1 MEDILITVGVTLGAA
16 ALALVFVAVTHVII
30 KKLARHSQL
39 ASELAEHTHRPVQ
52 FAITLMAIQ
61 LAVRFT
67 TTEWAGEEWRRHLLH
82 ALVLLVMAAGA
93 WLVGAFLV
101 AFEDVTLARWRTDV
115 PDNRRARQLHTQVV
129 MLRRVTIAVIVVV
142 TAGVM
147 LMTFP
152 DVRAV
157 GGGLLA
163 SAGLV
168 SVVAALAAQ
177 TLLSNFFA
185 GLQLAFSDAVRLDDV
200 VVIEGEWGKIEELTL
215 SYVVVQIW
223 DDRRLILPTSY
234 FTSKPF
240 QNWTRTASAV
250 LGTAEFDVDWS
261 VPVQDMREEMRSL
274 LEGTQLWDGRVCVLQ
289 VTDATGGMIRLR
301 ALVSAQDAPTLWDLR
316 CLVREHLVAWVRDR
330 RPSAMPRWRAEV
342 GDSRGDLDWQWGEK
356 RSRPEPRPS
365 EPVDDA
371 RLFGGSDDGEERSN
385 AFVGPEEHVVSR

>member
-1 MEDILITVGVTLGAA
+1 MEDVLITVGVTVAAA
-16 ALALVFVAVTHVII
+16 ALALLFVAVTHVII
-30 KKLARHSQL
+30 KKLAAHSRL

-52 FAITLMAIQ
+52 FAITLMAVQ

-67 TTEWAGEEWRRHLLH
+67 TADSAGAEWRRHLLH

-93 WLVGAFLV
+93 WLIGAFLV
-101 AFEDVTLARWRTDV
+101 AFEDLTLSRWRTDV

-240 QNWTRTASAV
+240 QNWTRTQSAV

-261 VPVQDMREEMRSL
+261 VPVQDMRDELRNL

-301 ALVSAQDAPTLWDLR
+301 ALVSAQDAGTLWDLR

-330 RPSAMPRWRAEV
+330 QPTTMPRWRAEV
-342 GDSRGDLDWQWGEK
+342 GDSRGDLSWQWGEK
-356 RSRPEPRPS
+356 RRPAAGRPS
-365 EPVDDA
+365 EPHDDA
-371 RLFGGSDDGEERSN
+371 RLFGGSEDGNERN
-385 AFVGPEEHVVSR
+385 DAFVGPEEPVHTH